1 MVELNGIEL
10 GASRFR
16 PSACRYD
23 RSPPWVVDQN
33 GGAERDRT
41 RCESIPTVGLSIRPL
56 TPLGL

>member
-1 MVELNGIEL
+1 MVELMGIEL

-16 PSACRYD
+16 PTACRYD

-41 RCESIPTVGLSIRPL
+41 VGLSIRPL
-56 TPLGL
+56 TPLGCRPKWWS